1 MARRIDLKL
10 AWATAVPLVVLA
22 ALYAAGVPLGK
33 PGKFTYLYT
42 PGALLIGKLAVVP
55 IALLLAVLGAL
66 GVRWIA
72 DASRRAAG
80 YALAAAT
87 VLGMTAWT
95 YFALPAHVNQHVFN
109 FLSPSHDGAFVV
121 EALQIRELRGYL
133 RDFPQRAATP
143 PEVMKGT
150 RVISNPPA
158 TTVFIY
164 GVRRW
169 IEAGY
174 WPARPLEEF
183 LRTEQVEPAGE
194 RVRMAVALSSAWAL
208 LALWPLAAVFFYL
221 AARTVLAAPAAAA
234 FGLLATLGPMPVLFA
249 PGKDAA
255 QLLLLA
261 VLLWLWLAGWQRRS
275 WLLAFLAG
283 VVLVIAFMSSLVFA
297 WLAAVVLVCTV
308 IAAAARLLDS
318 PQAGLVLSQLYGACA
333 GIAVCG
339 AGLWALGLDAWAIA
353 AAVARAQATVTRGP
367 SAMPLLWQALGIP
380 LFALFAGPATWGIAL
395 TPRLGTSE
403 AGYPRRLG
411 SCLLVTTSIVML
423 ATVGFTNVETP
434 RLWIPFVP
442 LLLLGGLLRIGPAA
456 LDSPSATRWL
466 SILVGLQVAAAALS
480 WAFMDMREAEF
491 RLISGR
497 LFT

>member
-1 MARRIDLKL
+1 MARRIDLGL
-10 AWATAVPLVVLA
+10 ACAAALPLAVLA
-22 ALYAAGVPLGK
+22 ALFAAGVPLGK

-55 IALLLAVLGAL
+55 IALLPAALAAL
-66 GVRWIA
+66 GVRWT
-72 DASRRAAG
+72 ASAARRAAG
-80 YALAAAT
+80 YALLVAA

-121 EALQIRELRGYL
+121 ESLQIRDLREYL

-158 TTVFIY
+158 TTALVY

-174 WPARPLEEF
+174 WPAAPLDRF
-183 LRTEQVEPAGE
+183 LKAEQVEPAGQ
-194 RVRMAVALSSAWAL
+194 RLRMAVALSSAWVL
-208 LALWPLAAVFFYL
+208 LGLWPLAALFFWL
-221 AARTVLAAPAAAA
+221 AARLVLPPPAATTFA
-234 FGLLATLGPMPVLFA
+234 LLATLGPMPVLFA
-249 PGKDAA
+249 PGKDTA

-261 VLLWLWLAGWQRRS
+261 VLLWLWLGAWARRS
-275 WLLAFLAG
+275 LARAFFAG
-283 VVLVIAFMSSLVFA
+283 VVVVVAFMSSLVFA
-297 WLAAVVLVCTV
+297 WLAAVVLVATL
-308 IAAAARLLDS
+308 AAAARRSPDS
-318 PQAGLVLSQLYGACA
+318 PRAGLVLAQFVCA
-333 GIAVCG
+333 SIGVIVCREALRAV
-339 AGLWALGLDAWAIA
+339 GLDVWAIA
-353 AAVARAQATVTRGP
+353 TSVASAQATVTRGP
-367 SAMPLLWQALGIP
+367 DAMPFLWQTLGVP
-380 LFALFAGPATWGIAL
+380 LFALLCGPAVWAIPLLRRFGVRATDFYG
-395 TPRLGTSE
+395 
-403 AGYPRRLG
+403 RLG
-411 SCLLVTTSIVML
+411 SGLLILAALVML
-423 ATVGFTNVETP
+423 ATVGFTNIETP

-442 LLLLGGLLRIGPAA
+442 LLILGGLLRAGRET
-456 LDSPSATRWL
+456 LDSPPVVAWL
-466 SILVGLQVAAAALS
+466 SALVGLQIAAAALA